1 MNTLIHRKLTWVLFD
16 CNGGLGTVDGYSYK
30 LTSLLTYLNIR
41 LCPILFSTV
50 LFSIWEHLNL
60 LPSFL
65 TLWIFFSEPISV
77 RFHYSIPTLFFRVYW
92 TYIWTQYYFFCSNV
106 QRISKFQKISF
117 LLKCSK
123 TSRPGEFFTI
133 QYFLKLSIP
142 VCWKLMIAGIVNC

>member
-92 TYIWTQYYFFCSNV
+92 TYTWTQYYFFCSNV

-117 LLKCSK
+117 LLKVQRQADQENSSLFN
-123 TSRPGEFFTI
+123 T
-133 QYFLKLSIP
+133 FLNLAFLS
-142 VCWKLMIAGIVNC
+142 AGN